1 MIIDHISKSELYI
14 KLGSRIA
21 KAFKYLAETDFSKLE
36 PGKYE
41 IGENNVYAI
50 VQQYETK
57 PVESGKWE
65 AHRKYID
72 IQYIVCGEEQIG
84 YAHIDDLKVSEAY
97 NEEKDFLFL
106 EGSGSMLH
114 CKPGTFILFAPQDAH
129 MPCLAVGKP
138 APVKK
143 VVMKICMEQA

>member
-1 MIIDHISKSELYI
+1 MITDHINNSQLYT
-14 KLGSRIA
+14 KLGGRIA
-21 KAFKYLAETDFSKLE
+21 TALNYLAETDFSMLE

-41 IGENNVYAI
+41 VDGSDVYAI

-57 PVESGKWE
+57 PAESGKWE

-72 IQYIVCGEEQIG
+72 IQYIVSGEEQMG
-84 YAHIDDLKVSEAY
+84 YANIDDLNVSEAY
-97 NEEKDFLFL
+97 NEDKDCLFL

-129 MPCLAVGKP
+129 MPCLADGAP
-138 APVKK
+138 AMVKK
-143 VVMKICMEQA
+143 TVMKIRL